1 MWSFILVISHNPQFV
16 RCVFWPLP
24 HTSVYSSSCCQSV
37 PPFFSIP
44 FHASFLHFHSLI
56 PTTVFMAFKKMPH
69 SVHCASKPISW
80 SYGYNSCFASP
91 FCFLC
96 LLPLCHFYSGCHLFW
111 KGIFLVLCF
120 AKHLAC
126 FWFCQTNNNNRYE
139 ICSSRILISGSNRG
153 KLHYHFHCHVYTTI
167 WQKIL
172 IDWLGKHQ

>member
-24 HTSVYSSSCCQSV
+24 YTSVYSSSCCQSV

-44 FHASFLHFHSLI
+44 FHASFLYFHSLI
-56 PTTVFMAFKKMPH
+56 PTTVLMGFKKMPH

-139 ICSSRILISGSNRG
+139 ICSAVESWYQEVIEAN
-153 KLHYHFHCHVYTTI
+153 YTIIFIAMYTPLFD
-167 WQKIL
+167 KNSH
-172 IDWLGKHQ
+172 WLGR

>member
-1 MWSFILVISHNPQFV
+1 MWSFILDISHSPQFF

-24 HTSVYSSSCCQSV
+24 YTSVNSSSCCQSV

-56 PTTVFMAFKKMPH
+56 PTTVLMRFKKMPH

-80 SYGYNSCFASP
+80 FYGYNSCFASP

-139 ICSSRILISGSNRG
+139 IGSAAESWYQEAIEAN
-153 KLHYHFHCHVYTTI
+153 YTI
-167 WQKIL
+167 
-172 IDWLGKHQ
+172 IDIAMCTPLLDKKKSHQLAK